1 MELIF
6 IFIIACHAFAGGLF
20 MLIFGIHKYKANHTG
35 ANLIG
40 IGAVLVLIFGF
51 ILGVFLYFYIGLAT
65 GLITIR
71 TM

>member
-6 IFIIACHAFAGGLF
+6 IFIIACHAFAGGLL
-20 MLIFGIHKYKANHTG
+20 MLIFGIRKYKANHTG

-40 IGAVLVLIFGF
+40 TGIVLVLISGF

-65 GLITIR
+65 GLIR
-71 TM
+71 LM